1 MGVLKWLENI
11 GEASYQ
17 LSNETTAEFG
27 KLDWKSIINARHFYV
42 HHYFYVEW
50 ATVWNT
56 LHTIDYGAIKMYV
69 NVIIKTL
76 RERYSI

>member
-1 MGVLKWLENI
+1 MVRKYWRSFLSI
-11 GEASYQ
+11 
-17 LSNETTAEFG
+17 SNETTAEFG

-42 HHYFYVEW
+42 HHYFDVEW